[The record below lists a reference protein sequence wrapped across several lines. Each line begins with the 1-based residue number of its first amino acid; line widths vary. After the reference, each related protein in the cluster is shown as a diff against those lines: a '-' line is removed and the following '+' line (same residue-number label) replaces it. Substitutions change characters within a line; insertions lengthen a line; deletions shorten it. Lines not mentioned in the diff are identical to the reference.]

1 MADSINWA
9 NSYSYDGLRGLE
21 ATRNARN
28 ILAEEMNNQIKTGNF
43 ADKVNVASDIMG
55 LAEKG
60 RQFNEKINAYAQKVN
75 RTPPLSESERAPE
88 ENVVGGDTQSDAEE
102 SRGLLSRA
110 FNVSEETAEK
120 IGKWGTKASIIGTA
134 GIDLMEDIQEG
145 GVKGNNFAQETEN
158 LGNIVGGVLETA
170 GMVVPALAP
179 ELELG
184 GVVISGIG
192 DIIGDI
198 GDLVDNHAK
207 TEDLQKQKEHEQLTP
222 ATGISSVAS
231 QILTAPVS

>member
-1 MADSINWA
+1 MDAINWA
-9 NSYSYDGLRGLE
+9 NNYSYEGLRNME

-28 ILAEEMNNQIKTGNF
+28 LLAEEYNSQIKTGDF
-43 ADKVNVASDIMG
+43 ANKVNVASDIMG

-60 RQFNEKINAYAQKVN
+60 RQFNEKINTYAQKIN
-75 RTPPLSESERAPE
+75 RTDPLSEDERAPQE
-88 ENVVGGDTQSDAEE
+88 DVVEGNPESDAEE
-102 SRGLLSRA
+102 SRGLLSKA

-145 GVKGNNFAQETEN
+145 GVKGSNWAQETEN
-158 LGNIVGGVLETA
+158 IGNIVGGGLETA

-184 GVVISGIG
+184 GAVISGIG
-192 DIIGDI
+192 DLIGDI

-207 TEDLQKQKEHEQLTP
+207 SEDLKEQKEQVQLTP
-222 ATGISSVAS
+222 APAISSTAS
-231 QILTAPVS
+231 SILTQKVS

>member
-1 MADSINWA
+1 MDAINWA
-9 NSYSYDGLRGLE
+9 NNYSYDGLRNVE

-28 ILAEEMNNQIKTGNF
+28 LLAEEYNSQIKTGNF

-60 RQFNEKINAYAQKVN
+60 RQFNEKINTYAQKVN
-75 RTPPLSESERAPE
+75 RTAPLSEEERAPE
-88 ENVVGGDTQSDAEE
+88 EDVVEGDPQSDAEE
-102 SRGLLSRA
+102 SRGLLSKA

-145 GVKGNNFAQETEN
+145 GVKGSNWAQETEN

-170 GMVVPALAP
+170 GLVVPALAP

-207 TEDLQKQKEHEQLTP
+207 TEDLEEQKEQVQQLTP
-222 ATGISSVAS
+222 APALASAASSIIT
-231 QILTAPVS
+231 QRVS